1 MESTGGGTAILIVI
15 AASLWLLYLV
25 PVWRRRRE
33 YLATE
38 RNAIRLQQ
46 TLRIMAHTAE
56 VPESVRAELTAR
68 DVAAQQRSLAARQRE
83 LAAIER
89 AREAA
94 AHRALRARLTE
105 SAPGLMAEVD
115 AARLG
120 QRRLRRSR
128 AVTSLLTL
136 LAIVGL
142 ALAVTTAA
150 WAWAGFAAFVAVSGI
165 TLLTGLARAQRRRTA
180 PVAGVAARE
189 FVDVAPPV
197 RRAATVAR
205 REWTP
210 VPLPKPSYL
219 SAPVVPAGAAA
230 PALDHAAALATAAAQ
245 AERAQRAAT
254 AASLVAVS
262 GSLPSHAVSLT
273 TKGQPTQPN
282 SRSASAESRFAGMGR
297 VDDLPTHAP
306 DLDEVLQRRRA
317 AS

>member
-1 MESTGGGTAILIVI
+1 MESSGGGTAILIVV
-15 AASLWLLYLV
+15 AASLWMLYLV
-25 PVWRRRRE
+25 PMWRRRRE

-68 DVAAQQRSLAARQRE
+68 DVAAQQRSLAVRQRE
-83 LAAIER
+83 LAAIEH
-89 AREAA
+89 ARDAA

-105 SAPGLMAEVD
+105 TAPGLMAEVD
-115 AARLG
+115 AARDG

-128 AVTSLLTL
+128 GVTSLTTL
-136 LAIVGL
+136 LALVGIGVGI
-142 ALAVTTAA
+142 ALSA
-150 WAWAGFAAFVAVSGI
+150 WAWVGFAAFVAISGGM
-165 TLLTGLARAQRRRTA
+165 LLTGLARAQRRRTA
-180 PVAGVAARE
+180 PVAGVAAPQ

-197 RRAATVAR
+197 RRASVVVR

-230 PALDHAAALATAAAQ
+230 PALDHAAALAAAASE
-245 AERAQRAAT
+245 AERVQRAVARAADRDVPT
-254 AASLVAVS
+254 VAAS
-262 GSLPSHAVSLT
+262 T
-273 TKGQPTQPN
+273 TSERKPDEQARPT
-282 SRSASAESRFAGMGR
+282 ASRFAGMGL
-297 VDDLPTHAP
+297 VDGLPTRAP